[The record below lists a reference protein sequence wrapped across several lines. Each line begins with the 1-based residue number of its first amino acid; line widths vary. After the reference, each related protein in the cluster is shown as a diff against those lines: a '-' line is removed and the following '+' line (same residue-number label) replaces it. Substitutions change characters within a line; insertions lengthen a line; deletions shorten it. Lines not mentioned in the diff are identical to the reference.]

1 MKNQAIAFFQKTKDS
16 GVLAFGKDAEF
27 TFQGNWD
34 AMDSFLETHKKSFIF
49 SYISYDLKNSIEDLE
64 SSNTCKNPVPDFC
77 AWVPKCVAFYTATSI
92 HIIQGEKSEENK
104 NFVKDF
110 LQQLEVKTD
119 LPRIQFQAQI
129 NKEKYIHSVE
139 NIRNEIQMGN
149 VYEMNFCQEFFAENV
164 DNLPSLSVFNALFNL
179 TEAPYSCYLNTAD
192 FELFCGS
199 PERFLQR
206 EGNTLLSQPIKGTI
220 QRGRTEKEDLELI
233 EQLANDPKEQ
243 AENVMI
249 TDLVRNDLSKIATRD
264 SVHVDELFGI
274 YTFKTVH
281 HMIST
286 ISCQLKENTRFS
298 EILKATFPMGS
309 MTGAPK
315 IAAMELIEKYES
327 FKRGLYSGSVG
338 YFLPEMN
345 GKQHF
350 DFNVV
355 IRSLLY
361 DKSLKTLTCSVGS
374 AITIQSNPEKEY
386 QECLVKVKRILQLF
400 GDDQAC

>member
-1 MKNQAIAFFQKTKDS
+1 VIYDS
-16 GVLAFGKDAEF
+16 GVLAFGKEAEF
-27 TFQGNWD
+27 IFQGNWNQ
-34 AMDSFLETHKKSFIF
+34 MDSFLEKHKKSFIF
-49 SYISYDLKNSIEDLE
+49 SYISYDLKNSIEQLE
-64 SSNTCKNPVPDFC
+64 SKNTCKNPVPEFC
-77 AWVPKCVAFYTATSI
+77 AWVPSCVAFYTATSI
-92 HIIQGEKSEENK
+92 HIIQGDKTEENNK
-104 NFVKDF
+104 FVEDF
-110 LQQLEVKTD
+110 LQQFQKKKE
-119 LPRIQFQAQI
+119 LPRLQFKAQI
-129 NKEKYIHSVE
+129 DKDCYVQSVE
-139 NIRNEIQMGN
+139 NILNEIQLGN

-164 DNLPSLSVFNALFNL
+164 ENLPSESVFSSLFNL

-199 PERFLQR
+199 PERYIQR

-220 QRGRTEKEDLELI
+220 KRGYTEKEDLELI

-286 ISCQLKENTRFS
+286 ISCQLKENSRFS
-298 EILKATFPMGS
+298 DILKATFPMGS

-315 IAAMELIEKYES
+315 IAAMELIEKYEH

-338 YFLPEMN
+338 YFLPETN
-345 GKQHF
+345 GNQHF

-361 DKSLKTLTCSVGS
+361 DKPSKTLTCSVGS
-374 AITIQSNPEKEY
+374 AITIQSDPEKEY